1 MDVLLENDVKATRYG
16 EFGTATQTA
25 ARAGHVAIVDQLL
38 AAKADVNAAAAATSY
53 NGQTALTTN
62 ASYNGPCEITSIGKS
77 THNIYSLA
85 HSILKVSRFNYVPQ
99 VTIPK
104 FR

>member
-25 ARAGHVAIVDQLL
+25 ARAGYVEIVEQLL
-38 AAKADVNAAAAATSY
+38 AAKADVNVAAAIIYS
-53 NGQTALTTN
+53 GQTALTTN